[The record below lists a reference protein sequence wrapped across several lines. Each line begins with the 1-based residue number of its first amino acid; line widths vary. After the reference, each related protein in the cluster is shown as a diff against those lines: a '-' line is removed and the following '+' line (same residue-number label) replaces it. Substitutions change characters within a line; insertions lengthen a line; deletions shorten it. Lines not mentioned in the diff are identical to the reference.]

1 MKTSEPEY
9 LSQISQVSFARSPNL
24 SLLKS
29 SSLLPSLCCS
39 LNVEPIR
46 CHPTPFFVN
55 KQLRRPTCHQ
65 RTDSTVV
72 IQSLHLPGSLFIY
85 HPSSSS
91 YSHQVRFLYFNQGL
105 LPLFFLTKK
114 APARLALEALKK
126 SSLLLFCLG
135 LARCRSS
142 LHYYIDL
149 AFPAA
154 FPSSQ

>member
-105 LPLFFLTKK
+105 PLPLLFSNRKGTRTLAPWPSSKPWKK
-114 APARLALEALKK
+114 AAFFSSALALHAAEAA
-126 SSLLLFCLG
+126 S
-135 LARCRSS
+135 
-142 LHYYIDL
+142 III
-149 AFPAA
+149 
-154 FPSSQ
+154 